1 VRRPWDAVAW
11 WEIRRIPYNLALLVV
26 GVVSIYSMEVIGNH
40 LVKPGEDLAE
50 PIGMLI
56 GIIIYAVMANICYS
70 LGWITEL
77 VWSAGDTT
85 KTEMRR
91 QKVFQLGLIFSIGL
105 TLMPA
110 VVIFL
115 VWASSGFK

>member
-1 VRRPWDAVAW
+1 MRRPWDAVAW